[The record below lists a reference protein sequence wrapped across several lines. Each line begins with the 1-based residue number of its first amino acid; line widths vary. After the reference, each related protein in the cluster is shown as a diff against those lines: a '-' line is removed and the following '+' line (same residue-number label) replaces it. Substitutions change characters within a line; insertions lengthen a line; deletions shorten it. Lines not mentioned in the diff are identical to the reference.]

1 MCIRDSSEGYDQ
13 RHITKAEWQAS
24 GTEGTY
30 ESYRDAMADM
40 TKQFEESALLKT
52 TAQPGMFILKKKSDS
67 KMSPAFQSSVN
78 FAQMCIRDR
87 YWYVQSNG
95 RVGCYW
101 DRKDGSSVGVRPVLA
116 F

>member
-1 MCIRDSSEGYDQ
+1 MCIRDRWYSCIWCGHSEGYDQ

-67 KMSPAFQSSVN
+67 KMSPAFQSIYPTQKRTPYMS
-78 FAQMCIRDR
+78 ILRTLL
-87 YWYVQSNG
+87 YT
-95 RVGCYW
+95 
-101 DRKDGSSVGVRPVLA
+101 
-116 F
+116 